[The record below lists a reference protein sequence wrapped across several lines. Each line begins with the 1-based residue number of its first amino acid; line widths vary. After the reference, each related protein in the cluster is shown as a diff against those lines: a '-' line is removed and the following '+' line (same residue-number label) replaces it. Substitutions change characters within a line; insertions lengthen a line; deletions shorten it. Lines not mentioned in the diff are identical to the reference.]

1 MERHQLS
8 QLVYQITRYRLTYW
22 FLVISKAGVRETAK
36 ITLKLNTGR
45 DQTQNLRIHIS
56 KQGGKDTL
64 SKHSVSCV
72 NKKALAVE
80 HNTARKYRH
89 VSKASKTKP
98 IRYFSIQRT
107 YAQLSFSNTLILLY
121 GDEFFP
127 QWLYL
132 VYVEM

>member
-1 MERHQLS
+1 M
-8 QLVYQITRYRLTYW
+8 
-22 FLVISKAGVRETAK
+22 ISKAGVRETAK

-56 KQGGKDTL
+56 NKEEIKDTL
-64 SKHSVSCV
+64 SKHSLSCV

-80 HNTARKYRH
+80 HNTAKMYRH

-121 GDEFFP
+121 EDEFFP
-127 QWLYL
+127 QWLCL
-132 VYVEM
+132 VYVEL